1 MLEWRGGTAGP
12 TEHRVGPQV
21 LMYDLLCVHIGGW
34 GGGGWAQIQGMLTPK
49 VHFI

>member
-21 LMYDLLCVHIGGW
+21 FMYDLLCVHIGGW
-34 GGGGWAQIQGMLTPK
+34 AQIQGTLTPK